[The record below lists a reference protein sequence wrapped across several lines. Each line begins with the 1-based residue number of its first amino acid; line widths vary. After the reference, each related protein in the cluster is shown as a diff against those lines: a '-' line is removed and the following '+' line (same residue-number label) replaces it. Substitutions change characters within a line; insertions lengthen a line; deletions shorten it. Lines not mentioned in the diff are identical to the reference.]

1 MLNGASSLENYVAVS
16 QKFQHKQ
23 LYDPGILFLHMQP
36 RGIKARKSNKSKE
49 IKPVNPIRN
58 QPWIFFG
65 RTDAEAPILWP
76 LDAKSNSFEKTLVL
90 GKNENR
96 RRRGQQRMK
105 RLDSITNSMAM
116 NLSKLREIVKDQEA
130 WRAAVHG
137 VPKSWTRLS
146 NWKTTTTQEELKAV
160 VHTNTHIWSI
170 VPVAPK

>member
-1 MLNGASSLENYVAVS
+1 MLNGAGSLENYVAVS

-76 LDAKSNSFEKTLVL
+76 PDAKSNSFEKTLVL

-105 RLDSITNSMAM
+105 RLDSITNSVDMS
-116 NLSKLREIVKDQEA
+116 LSKLQER
-130 WRAAVHG
+130 WRTGKPG
-137 VPKSWTRLS
+137 VLQSMGSQSVRHDW
-146 NWKTTTTQEELKAV
+146 TTTTAGEIFLNPQL
-160 VHTNTHIWSI
+160 
-170 VPVAPK
+170 